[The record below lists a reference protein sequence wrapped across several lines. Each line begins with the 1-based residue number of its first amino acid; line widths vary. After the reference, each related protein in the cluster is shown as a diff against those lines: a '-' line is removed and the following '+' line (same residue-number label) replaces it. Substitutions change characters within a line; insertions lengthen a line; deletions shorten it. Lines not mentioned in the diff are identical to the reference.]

1 MAYGRFGGGGQ
12 SNLRSVDAGQ
22 ERANKKDQER
32 NVTIPKVVLPVK
44 KKKKPVTIF
53 GMKVTAPKSD
63 VQKKIDSGQATVLAG
78 RKLDSGKTLLTT
90 EKATGKIV
98 SKNEQ
103 DRKILVGSSVTS
115 QGRPRTVSN
124 VPTPVSKPKAGS
136 STMAVRQIDPSG
148 TKTTTALTPRRP
160 TTPLTGPVY
169 SGQPLTL
176 FKSGGQ
182 STRLSQLAS
191 KTGGIPNAGPAVEK
205 VFTPK
210 VTRTKLTPIT
220 GSKDG
225 TTNIN
230 TSIGLVPKISKPT
243 SDFTLLRGLKKLY
256 SSFGGGELTAR
267 KILGNA
273 GGIGQSFGGGSN
285 TATTNTL
292 TGGLAKNISNSG
304 SWWKNAGDAQLKKNK
319 QNNARVKAQLGL
331 SAGKPKF

>member
-103 DRKILVGSSVTS
+103 DRKILVGSSPTM
-115 QGRPRTVSN
+115 QGRPAN
-124 VPTPVSKPKAGS
+124 FPKKFDNAGKNF
-136 STMAVRQIDPSG
+136 TDF
-148 TKTTTALTPRRP
+148 
-160 TTPLTGPVY
+160 PLEASPKSGPVY
-169 SGQPLTL
+169 KGQPLTM
-176 FKSGGQ
+176 FKPKAKPPTNIGN
-182 STRLSQLAS
+182 T
-191 KTGGIPNAGPAVEK
+191 I
-205 VFTPK
+205 TPK
-210 VTRTKLTPIT
+210 VTRTKLAPIAGDNSGVVKVDT
-220 GSKDG
+220 SKIKSPAVNSGSLIYDFNKKMYGSFQG
-225 TTNIN
+225 TKLTER
-230 TSIGLVPKISKPT
+230 K
-243 SDFTLLRGLKKLY
+243 LL
-256 SSFGGGELTAR
+256 E
-267 KILGNA
+267 
-273 GGIGQSFGGGSN
+273 
-285 TATTNTL
+285 TNTNPTVSSL
-292 TGGLAKNISNSG
+292 IGGMAKKVANIG